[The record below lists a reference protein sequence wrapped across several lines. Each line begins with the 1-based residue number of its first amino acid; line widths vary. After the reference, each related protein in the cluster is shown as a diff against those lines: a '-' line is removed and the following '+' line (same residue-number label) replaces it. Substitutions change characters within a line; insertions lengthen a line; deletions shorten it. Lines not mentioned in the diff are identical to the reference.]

1 MAQVTIDFYELLKK
15 GGNLLQ
21 YRINDSIKKNLNQIP
36 LVDFAK
42 SKTGLLTKR
51 MDQIQQYTEQATNY
65 MNLPTKTDIANTTQ
79 LILQSEEKIDQLDN
93 QLYSITSMLTEMKE
107 MMGSFHQQPSMSFEL
122 NAKITEQEELIVSL
136 QRELVQ
142 AKELL
147 QTQMELVTVSNPTS
161 YQAM

>member
-21 YRINDSIKKNLNQIP
+21 YRLNDSIKKNLNQNS

-42 SKTGLLTKR
+42 NKTSPLAKK
-51 MDQIQQYTEQATNY
+51 MDQFQQYSEQATNY
-65 MNLPTKTDIANTTQ
+65 MNLPTKADIANTTQ
-79 LILQSEEKIDQLDN
+79 LIIQSEEKIDQLDY
-93 QLYSITSMLTEMKE
+93 QLFSISSMLNEMKE
-107 MMGSFHQQPSMSFEL
+107 MMSSFQQQPYSSTDL
-122 NAKITEQEELIVSL
+122 HTKIAEQEELISIL
-136 QRELVQ
+136 QSELNQ

-147 QTQMELVTVSNPTS
+147 QTQMDLVAVPNSPS